1 MSDPVGQSAYTVL
14 TSPPIYDHLYEYC
27 SPRTLLRIARTCK
40 GADEATKEY
49 LSHTFSIRYAAQLR
63 RFFPEAGDVLC
74 FRQLQADLEFLVFG
88 SQAQQLLDCSLYSTS
103 DLNLYVRLDHIS
115 AVAEWLTA
123 RGYHF
128 VPEIHR
134 PSRSTFEQALAEI
147 FANDYLRLSDPHVEL
162 IFKTHWAS
170 TNVRSS
176 RVRNAWAEAS
186 VQIVVIRDS
195 PLKTILKCHAS
206 KSFLKKHSY
215 ILLTITQHGR

>member
-1 MSDPVGQSAYTVL
+1 MASAICQSAYMVL

-40 GADEATKEY
+40 GANEATKEY

-88 SQAQQLLDCSLYSTS
+88 SQAQQLLDCTLYSTS
-103 DLNLYVRLDHIS
+103 DLNLYVRLDHAS
-115 AVAEWLTA
+115 AVADWLMA

-134 PSRSTFEQALAEI
+134 PSRSTYVQTLAEM
-147 FANDYLRLSDPHVEL
+147 FADDYHRLSDHRVEL
-162 IFKTHWAS
+162 NFKMHWAS
-170 TNVRSS
+170 TSVGSL
-176 RVRNAWAEAS
+176 RVRNSWEEAS
-186 VQIVVIRDS
+186 VQIVVVRDS
-195 PLKTILKCHAS
+195 PLRTILKFHAS
-206 KSFLKKHSY
+206 TPFLKKCSN
-215 ILLTITQHGR
+215 ILLTTTQHER